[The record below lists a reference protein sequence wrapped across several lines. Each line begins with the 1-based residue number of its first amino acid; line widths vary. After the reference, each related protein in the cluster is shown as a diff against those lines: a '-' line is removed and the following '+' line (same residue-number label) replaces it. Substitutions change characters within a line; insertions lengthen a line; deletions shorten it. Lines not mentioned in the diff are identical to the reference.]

1 MITKLEGDIRQHI
14 AMENQMRIH
23 IESLNNKIEED
34 DRVMEKMTKEFDYQ
48 IDEIKREKR
57 RLDDLLTIREK
68 DLEKCKDSSNEIEKK
83 EQIIGEL
90 EKKIKHMEKKHDK
103 ALFKLQNEL

>member
-1 MITKLEGDIRQHI
+1 
-14 AMENQMRIH
+14 MENQMRIH

-83 EQIIGEL
+83 E
-90 EKKIKHMEKKHDK
+90 
-103 ALFKLQNEL
+103 